1 MIKKRYIFPKRVF
14 DVAFSIFII
23 VFVLTWLVPLVAVL
37 IFIDSRE
44 KTFFK
49 QERIGKNGK
58 PFNIYKFK
66 TMKGNPPVNDPLL
79 SKDEAQRITKLGR
92 FFRKYRIDEFPQFL
106 NVLKGEM
113 SIVGPRPERQ
123 LFLNEIIIYLPKYKQ
138 MLLLKPGITSL
149 GQIKYG
155 YADNLKQMLKRARYD
170 LIYLDN
176 LTFWTDIKVIL
187 STIIVVF
194 QGKGR

>member
-14 DVAFSIFII
+14 DVVFSIFII

>member
-1 MIKKRYIFPKRVF
+1 MNRKRYIYPKRIF
-14 DVAFSIFII
+14 DICFSSLVL
-23 VFVLTWLVPLVAVL
+23 VFVLSWLTPLIALL
-37 IFIDSRE
+37 IFIDSGE

-49 QERIGKNGK
+49 QKRIGKKGK

-66 TMKGNPPVNDPLL
+66 SMKGKPPVNDPLL
-79 SKDEAQRITKLGR
+79 SKDETVRITKLGYYL
-92 FFRKYRIDEFPQFL
+92 RKYRVDEFPQFF

-123 LFLNEIIIYLPKYKQ
+123 LFLDEIIIQIPKYKQ

-170 LIYLDN
+170 LVYLDN

-187 STIIVVF
+187 STIVVVF
-194 QGKGR
+194 QGKGK